1 MPLKKCYRCTIYV
14 GVCLSLVTIGHK
26 EKDFS
31 LSVQFAVAVS
41 GSVVSQI

>member
-1 MPLKKCYRCTIYV
+1 MPLKKWYRCAIYV

-31 LSVQFAVAVS
+31 LVQFAVAVS